1 MTLDGMC
8 LFNPNENSIL
18 TPQRPVPEKKSRISS
33 AILDRARQDNAG
45 GKGRCQPRPA
55 LLCRFCPNSTHAKNL
70 GVVFR
75 FVVSKQ
81 LVDVSTHVIFR

>member
-1 MTLDGMC
+1 MEVA
-8 LFNPNENSIL
+8 LFDLLVLP
-18 TPQRPVPEKKSRISS
+18 PVVV
-33 AILDRARQDNAG
+33 
-45 GKGRCQPRPA
+45 
-55 LLCRFCPNSTHAKNL
+55 STHAKNL